1 MHFVISCQDKADG
14 GLELR
19 KANRDAHIAY
29 LQNHKSQL
37 VAAGPTLS
45 DDGETMNGSVIIMA
59 FAGRAAAQTF
69 CDNDPYAKA
78 GVFENVSITA
88 WKKVH
93 PADD

>member
-1 MHFVISCQDKADG
+1 MAAMALCGDPDLLVLD
-14 GLELR
+14 EPN
-19 KANRDAHIAY
+19 ANLDSEGSTALNSA
-29 LQNHKSQL
+29 NEGMK
-37 VAAGPTLS
+37 AAG
-45 DDGETMNGSVIIMA
+45 GSVIIMA